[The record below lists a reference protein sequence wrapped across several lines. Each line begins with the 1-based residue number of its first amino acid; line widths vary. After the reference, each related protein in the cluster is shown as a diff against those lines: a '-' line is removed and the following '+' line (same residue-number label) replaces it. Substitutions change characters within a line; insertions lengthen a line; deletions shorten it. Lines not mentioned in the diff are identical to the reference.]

1 MARFVQGVGAVTSS
15 VFAAECVL
23 KIVAECHSPGNY
35 FRDPENGSF
44 NTFDFLLVVLSFAF
58 IGNSNTTAIGGLR
71 MLRLIRLLTFI
82 KGVQQLRVIIIGLV
96 SGLKSVVYIVM
107 LLFLVVYIF
116 AIMGCIF
123 FGSNDPA
130 RFGTV
135 PSSMLTLFQVSTLAS
150 WTSIAYV
157 RIRRKKRKPHKYGC
171 LT

>member
-23 KIVAECHSPGNY
+23 KIVAEGHSPGNY

-44 NTFDFLLVVLSFAF
+44 NTFDFLIVVLSFAF

-107 LLFLVVYIF
+107 LLFLLVAAVKMHLLLVILIILHVVHLSWILESR
-116 AIMGCIF
+116 IS
-123 FGSNDPA
+123 FGLSD
-130 RFGTV
+130 T
-135 PSSMLTLFQVSTLAS
+135 
-150 WTSIAYV
+150 
-157 RIRRKKRKPHKYGC
+157 
-171 LT
+171 